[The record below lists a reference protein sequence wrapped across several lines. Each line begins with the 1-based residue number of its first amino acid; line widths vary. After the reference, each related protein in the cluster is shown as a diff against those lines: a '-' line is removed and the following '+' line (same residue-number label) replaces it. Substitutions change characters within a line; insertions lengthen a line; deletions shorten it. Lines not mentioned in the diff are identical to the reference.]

1 MTINKAD
8 EQAMDSLHGQ
18 LAKVLTE
25 HLQGTIDPETG
36 AKIPA
41 PAAILSVARQFLKD
55 NGIDAVAKKG
65 SPLGELAGLPEF
77 EDENVIPIYGAQR

>member
-1 MTINKAD
+1 MLNKAD

-36 AKIPA
+36 NKIPA

-65 SPLGELAGLPEF
+65 SPLGDLANLPEF
-77 EDENVIPIYGAQR
+77 EDENVIPLYGAQK